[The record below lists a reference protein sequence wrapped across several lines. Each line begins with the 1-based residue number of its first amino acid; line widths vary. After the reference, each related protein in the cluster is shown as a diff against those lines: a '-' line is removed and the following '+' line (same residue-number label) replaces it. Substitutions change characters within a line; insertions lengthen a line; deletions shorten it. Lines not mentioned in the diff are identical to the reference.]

1 MPELFGI
8 WSQDRA
14 KFFVICEKIMYRIK
28 NIVDYFKIDTDDKKW
43 NGRRL
48 NHLKIEE
55 NVSNPHKN

>member
-1 MPELFGI
+1 
-8 WSQDRA
+8 
-14 KFFVICEKIMYRIK
+14 MYRIK